1 MDLNIERKICLLF
14 FSKYLQL
21 VNIFTRFVQK
31 KFSPQGQRK
40 LSLVKDYWSVCCELL
55 LTTEQELLF
64 LCGPALQYLILN
76 YLAQSDSKCCYLPW
90 MGCGLPPS
98 PSFCRV
104 SLTFYRYAFKL
115 LGGERHALWEF
126 SVLLKNTSRCKW
138 SNPDFSTQ
146 SPVCKL
152 G

>member
-40 LSLVKDYWSVCCELL
+40 LSLVKNYWCVCCELL

-76 YLAQSDSKCCYLPW
+76 YLAQSDSKCCYFPW
-90 MGCGLPPS
+90 MGCGLPPQDFVGFPWHFTGTHLNS
-98 PSFCRV
+98 WVERGMRCGSLVFCSRTHHDA
-104 SLTFYRYAFKL
+104 SDRI
-115 LGGERHALWEF
+115 R
-126 SVLLKNTSRCKW
+126 TSR
-138 SNPDFSTQ
+138 PRVQ
-146 SPVCKL
+146 SAN
-152 G
+152 